1 MSIILFQAQR
11 ACIPGGDSRLNHA
24 AFSSQPSK
32 RSLHWRGSAS
42 FTNASGCGSRS
53 DTSKLFYH
61 LGINWFNFV
70 NLLLGPDKLSGSSRQ
85 PPNQQPC
92 YLHSVQHSPKKSTVI
107 QQQLPPAS
115 QSPPFFIP
123 HRYFFPRKWW
133 VKCSFWESEN
143 YSDFRISKCNFYA
156 GSTKLI
162 TCQEPVNKK

>member
-1 MSIILFQAQR
+1 MFWQLHHSFSGTKSLPPWGRLQTQPRRLLLAALQTTPPLTRICVIHQRFRLWFQVR
-11 ACIPGGDSRLNHA
+11 H
-24 AFSSQPSK
+24 
-32 RSLHWRGSAS
+32 
-42 FTNASGCGSRS
+42 
-53 DTSKLFYH
+53 SKLFYH

-107 QQQLPPAS
+107 QQQQLPPAS

-133 VKCSFWESEN
+133 VKLLWLHSSATFMQVLPN
-143 YSDFRISKCNFYA
+143 
-156 GSTKLI
+156 
-162 TCQEPVNKK
+162 